1 MKPTKTKSYYL
12 YKYAYWLLAH
22 LPWFVIEGISHIIT
36 ALLYS
41 IIRYRRRVV
50 RENLSRSF
58 PEKSSLELREL
69 EWDFYNHLVHQ
80 FISSP
85 KILYQNP
92 ETIVNKHLKLIGS
105 EQLGEDAKSGAKAI
119 ILLMGHCGNWEV
131 FTAANLYLKPQ
142 GVQAEQLYR
151 PLSNQALDAVQLEL
165 RSRFGAITT
174 PKAEVARK
182 LIEQIRQPDGMP
194 HAIAFIADQTP
205 SAMHIGLWS
214 QFLGQPTAWLDGAER
229 LARKH
234 ALPVYYVDIRRL
246 SNKSYEGEFVC
257 LSSDGSKTEPGE
269 ITLAFARH
277 LEHTIKRDPA
287 IWLWSHKRWKH
298 KPASTDVI
306 R

>member
-1 MKPTKTKSYYL
+1 METTNTTAYYL

-22 LPWFVIEGISHIIT
+22 LPWFVIEGISHVST

-50 RENLSRSF
+50 RENLMRSF
-58 PEKSSLELREL
+58 PEISSLELREL

-85 KILYQNP
+85 KILYQKP
-92 ETIVNKHLKLIGS
+92 ETITRKHLKLIGS

-119 ILLMGHCGNWEV
+119 ILLMGHCGNWEI
-131 FTAANLYLKPQ
+131 FTAANLYLKPH

-165 RSRFGAITT
+165 RTRFGAITT
-174 PKAEVARK
+174 PKGDIARS
-182 LIEQIRQPDGMP
+182 LIEQTREPENLP

-205 SAMHIGLWS
+205 SAKHIGLWS

-229 LARKH
+229 LARKY
-234 ALPVYYVDIRRL
+234 ALPVYYLDIKRL
-246 SNKSYEGEFVC
+246 SNTSYEGTFVR
-257 LSSDGSKTEPGE
+257 LSSDGSTTEPGE

-277 LEHTIKRDPA
+277 LEQSIKRDPA

-298 KPASTDVI
+298 KPTSNDVI